1 MLCIIRAADEM
12 RWWWLVDCGWAGEAN
27 VDGEGPMKGPI
38 HRQKRPWKILINLI
52 CTEIMFTQIY
62 NLLD

>member
-12 RWWWLVDCGWAGEAN
+12 RWWWLVDCGWTGEAN

-38 HRQKRPWKILINLI
+38 HRQKIHAYIFDIHRNYVYSNN
-52 CTEIMFTQIY
+52 Y